1 MRHKKFTERADCLLT
16 PEWKARLE
24 AVANHPRILD
34 TNSSVVRDCITTAL
48 PQFEAQLGIIP
59 DGEDDD
65 VVDLRA
71 ELGLK
76 GGERLDT
83 EDAKRLVP
91 TPGTGWGPD
100 RG

>member
-16 PEWKARLE
+16 PDWKARLE

-48 PQFEAQLGIIP
+48 PQFEAALGIIP
-59 DGEDDD
+59 DGEDKDD
-65 VVDLRA
+65 GVDLRA
-71 ELGLK
+71 ELGVPRKLDDEDK
-76 GGERLDT
+76 ERLT
-83 EDAKRLVP
+83 PRL
-91 TPGTGWGPD
+91 GMGWGPD